1 MNKLTKRQRTNKHF
15 TLTSV
20 IKAPYPRGFTIIEL
34 LIVIVVIGILV
45 AITAVS
51 YNGITNQVKATETKV
66 DTANLHKSMDMYM
79 TQRKDTGNLT
89 EAEMEKIVGNLRKK
103 VYISGVDDL
112 NLHNSSSTDIKRGEY
127 FVELGNY
134 HYVNGTTEY
143 FSTIYYWDTEFGQW
157 MILQRFMNSQ
167 GENSKS
173 TYAYNGAGYYT
184 DGCKTEYFGQCQINY
199 SEQNKLGAYKLTNR
213 ETSMS

>member
-66 DTANLHKSMDMYM
+66 DTANLHKSMDIYM

-103 VYISGVDDL
+103 VYIWGVDDL
-112 NLHNSSSTDIKRGEY
+112 DLGNASSTDIKRGEY
-127 FVELGNY
+127 FVDLMSWQDY
-134 HYVNGTTEY
+134 NGRTGY
-143 FSTIYYWDTEFGQW
+143 DSTIYYWDTEFGQW
-157 MILQRFMNSQ
+157 MILRRSMNSQ

-173 TYAYNGAGYYT
+173 TSAYDGHGYYT
-184 DGCKTEYFGQCQINY
+184 EGCKTEYFGQCQSY
-199 SEQNKLGAYKLTNR
+199 PL
-213 ETSMS
+213 

>member
-66 DTANLHKSMDMYM
+66 DMANLHKSMDIYM

-103 VYISGVDDL
+103 VYIWGVDDL
-112 NLHNSSSTDIKRGEY
+112 DLGNASSTDIKRGDY
-127 FVELGNY
+127 LVTLNNSQNY
-134 HYVNGTTEY
+134 DGTTQYHSEI
-143 FSTIYYWDTEFGQW
+143 TYWDAELDKW
-157 MILQRFMNSQ
+157 MIADRYTHSQ
-167 GENSKS
+167 YGEYKEAGMYTGN
-173 TYAYNGAGYYT
+173 GYYA
-184 DGCKTEYFGQCQINY
+184 DGCKTEYFGQCLAVNL
-199 SEQNKLGAYKLTNR
+199 E
-213 ETSMS
+213 